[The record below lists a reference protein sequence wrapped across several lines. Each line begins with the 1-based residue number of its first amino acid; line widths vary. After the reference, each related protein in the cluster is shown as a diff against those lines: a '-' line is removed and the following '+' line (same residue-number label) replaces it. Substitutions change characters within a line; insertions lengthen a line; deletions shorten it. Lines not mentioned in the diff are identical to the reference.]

1 MNQGEQY
8 HSTVNINYDY
18 ILSTPTTT
26 MTITPSTSTKPT
38 SNGTSTTTNE
48 MDGTIVI
55 GRKRHCTAVPTTT
68 TARYFNTTGNFLSQ
82 TFTEMYLDL
91 PNLCSQ
97 TKSSHACTA
106 QHNPLS
112 THSKVGKLHAAHD
125 MGIRPPRTAACKVG
139 TLFP

>member
-8 HSTVNINYDY
+8 YSTVNINYDY
-18 ILSTPTTT
+18 ILPTPTTT

-48 MDGTIVI
+48 MDGTRRV
-55 GRKRHCTAVPTTT
+55 GQERHCSTVPTTT
-68 TARYFNTTGNFLSQ
+68 STRYTTLLEIFLSQ
-82 TFTEMYLDL
+82 KYTEMYSDL
-91 PNLCSQ
+91 PNLCQQ
-97 TKSSHACTA
+97 TKSYHAFTASHNL
-106 QHNPLS
+106 HD

>member
-8 HSTVNINYDY
+8 YSTVNINYDY

-68 TARYFNTTGNFLSQ
+68 TTRYFNTT
-82 TFTEMYLDL
+82 
-91 PNLCSQ
+91 
-97 TKSSHACTA
+97 
-106 QHNPLS
+106 
-112 THSKVGKLHAAHD
+112 
-125 MGIRPPRTAACKVG
+125 
-139 TLFP
+139 